1 MTDLPSDQLGLS
13 KWLGSIVR
21 RFRDG
26 DPSGWEDLHRALSQM
41 IEQHERMRERAAQV
55 EAWHAQLREWED
67 DVRAE
72 IEQIK
77 AQRDHALSELGDL
90 RRASRGG
97 AQTMLIRAPRSEP
110 ESTGVLPAVEV
121 EEVEP
126 PLPYASLPEA
136 VSDSKDAMAV
146 GAVFAAWC
154 SEAGPAVSE
163 RAGFAARL
171 ASNVPGATVH
181 AVYRDRDSARLPVVF
196 SGAGGRSPAEYWVV
210 EGVGGPWLLPFP
222 HIEACYPV
230 SAGCPPVP

>member
-1 MTDLPSDQLGLS
+1 
-13 KWLGSIVR
+13 
-21 RFRDG
+21 
-26 DPSGWEDLHRALSQM
+26 
-41 IEQHERMRERAAQV
+41 
-55 EAWHAQLREWED
+55 
-67 DVRAE
+67 
-72 IEQIK
+72 
-77 AQRDHALSELGDL
+77 
-90 RRASRGG
+90 
-97 AQTMLIRAPRSEP
+97 MLIRAPRSEP

-222 HIEACYPV
+222 QGARQFRDIADGTFLGERVAPRSVRQCRPAALEKAGAEWRV
-230 SAGCPPVP
+230 SRPGFLGA